1 MKMRK
6 FKRVLPILLVVA
18 GGEGALACDSKAEIE
33 AAFTKQ
39 QKAPAWRTV
48 ITSETEAGKQEQTF
62 EYIPPD
68 KVYRKVLI
76 IGQEPP
82 IETIGIGQWAWSNQ
96 GSGWGELQPPI
107 AKLISEQT
115 KQTIERPPE
124 VSASFSCLGKV
135 TYEGKEYLGYQT
147 APEKGPDGVELA
159 RTIYVDPAS
168 GLPAFNVIAPVQD
181 AGAAIRKEAFTY
193 PADIVIEKPF

>member
-1 MKMRK
+1 MRHILS
-6 FKRVLPILLVVA
+6 FLLVVA
-18 GGEGALACDSKAEIE
+18 GGHGALACDSKAEIE

-48 ITSETEAGKQEQTF
+48 ITSETEAGQQEQSF

-68 KVYRKVLI
+68 KVYRKVLVA
-76 IGQEPP
+76 GQEPA

-96 GSGWGELQPPI
+96 GNGWGELQPAI

-115 KQTIERPPE
+115 KKSIEDPPQ
-124 VSASFSCLGKV
+124 VSADFSCLGKV
-135 TYEGKEYLGYQT
+135 SYEGKEYLGYRT
-147 APEKGPDGVELA
+147 APEKAPDGVELA
-159 RTIYVDPAS
+159 RTIYIDPAS
-168 GLPAFNVIAPVQD
+168 GLPAFNIIAPVKD
-181 AGAAIRKEAFTY
+181 GGAAIRKEAFTY